1 MDDFAPTTLFAYGT
15 LALPDVVD
23 ALTGRVP
30 EARPARLA
38 GYRCRLLYGEMFPGV
53 ERYPGS
59 ATDGILYS
67 NLSPAELSL
76 LDAFEDEPYQRRVV
90 TVKPLDGEPLRAWA
104 YVVPAHAGNLLSSE
118 LWEPAQF
125 SKSARSDTLRTC
137 RRLRAARPPALRI

>member
-1 MDDFAPTTLFAYGT
+1 MDNFAPTTLFAYGT

-38 GYRCRLLYGEMFPGV
+38 GYRCRLLLGEAFPGV

-59 ATDGILYS
+59 ATDGVLYS
-67 NLSPAELSL
+67 DLSPADLSI
-76 LDAFEDEPYQRRVV
+76 LDTFEDEPYQRRVV
-90 TVKPLDGEPLRAWA
+90 TVRPVDGETIRAWA

-118 LWEPAQF
+118 PWEPARF
-125 SKSARSDTLRTC
+125 PKSARNDTLRTC
-137 RRLRAARPPALRI
+137 RRLRASRPPALRV